1 MKKKIKVI
9 SKKSKADITDKSLNV
24 ETFSEYEM
32 INEWSKEII
41 IEALKKEANVKELLA
56 NEIAESVEKKI
67 FKLDVDNISTD
78 MIRSLVDEELLF
90 RGEKR
95 KLLKQKMLGIPTYD
109 LEQTLFDKT
118 MENSNVQSNSPE
130 AINMYI
136 AESVLKQYA
145 LNRVFSNDVSMAH
158 FNGVIHLHDL
168 GYITRVYCSSHSL
181 CYILKYGLDLENL
194 TTKSSPA
201 KHAHALTG
209 HLNTFLA
216 SMQAYWAGALGIA
229 YVNIF
234 YSPLLVGYSLDQ
246 MKKEAQYLIFSCS
259 QNAFS
264 RGGQTLFIDF
274 NLHLGIPKILEDVP
288 ALCSGGKYC
297 NEVVIEDCLLDRQS
311 EEFRKKF
318 WILSAEKNII
328 THDEIE
334 KYYELFPLEYNG
346 SKILDSIK
354 QKKYTVK
361 LLTYKDFEKESQN
374 FALALMD
381 IWQKGDKDGSI
392 FPFPKFQC
400 HIDDNCFL
408 DEEQRKLLDFACEM
422 ASDKGLP
429 YFVFDRGD
437 ETVLSQ
443 CCRLIERVTDVSM
456 IKNPESLRF
465 TGFQNITLN
474 LPQAAFRAKGNLE
487 KTIEEIKWA
496 MDIAMKAHLQKKKFI
511 QNLMDNPSK
520 PLWQIGKISPD
531 GKPYVDLEK
540 ATYIMGIVG
549 LNECVEKITG
559 KQLHESED
567 SYKVGIKIITNVYL
581 YCKELAKQNNLKL
594 VIEESPAESAS
605 ARLAKIDFSNYP
617 ESKNFVKG
625 NKDNGNIY
633 YTNSVHLSADADVDI
648 VERVEKQ
655 AKFNSLI
662 EAGAITHIFLGEQ
675 KPSKEAIFNFVE
687 KVWRNTISAQITFS
701 PELLICHDCGKISR
715 GFDI

>member
-1 MKKKIKVI
+1 MTKKIKVI
-9 SKKSKADITDKSLNV
+9 SKKSKADVTDKSLNV

-32 INEWSKEII
+32 INEWSKETII
-41 IEALKKEANVKELLA
+41 DALKKEANVKEGLA
-56 NEIAESVEKKI
+56 EEIAESVEKKI
-67 FKLDVDNISTD
+67 FKLDIDSISTD
-78 MIRSLVDEELLF
+78 FIRSLVDEELLF
-90 RGEKR
+90 RGEKK

-130 AINMYI
+130 AINMFI

-145 LNRVFSNDVSMAH
+145 LNRVFSHDVSSAH
-158 FNGVIHLHDL
+158 FNGVFHLHDL

-181 CYILKYGLDLENL
+181 CYILKYGLQLENL
-194 TTKSSPA
+194 TTKSAPA
-201 KHAHALTG
+201 KHAHTLTG

-234 YSPLLVGYSLDQ
+234 YAPLLVGYSLEQ
-246 MKKEAQYLIFSCS
+246 MKHEAQYLIFSCS

-274 NLHLGIPKILEDVP
+274 NIHLGVPKILEDVP

-297 NEVVIEDCLLDRQS
+297 NEIEIENCNLKRED
-311 EEFRKKF
+311 EEFRKLF
-318 WILSAEKNII
+318 WILSASKQQI

-346 SKILDSIK
+346 TKILDIIK
-354 QKKYTVK
+354 QKKYKVK
-361 LLTYKDFEKESQN
+361 LLTYKDFEKESQD
-374 FALALMD
+374 FALSLMNV
-381 IWQKGDKDGSI
+381 WQKGDKDGSI

-400 HIDDNCFL
+400 HINDDCFS
-408 DEEQRKLLDFACEM
+408 DEKQKKLLDYVCEM
-422 ASDKGLP
+422 ASDKGIP

-443 CCRLIERVTDVSM
+443 CCRLIEKVTDVSV

-465 TGFQNITLN
+465 TGFQNITIS
-474 LPQAAFRAKGNLE
+474 LPQAAFRAKGDFN
-487 KTIEEIKWA
+487 KTVDEIKWA
-496 MDIAMKAHLQKKKFI
+496 MDLAMKAHLQKKKFI
-511 QNLMDNPSK
+511 ASLMDQPNK

-540 ATYIMGIVG
+540 ATYIMGMVG
-549 LNECVEKITG
+549 LNECVQRITG
-559 KQLHESED
+559 KQLHESDEA
-567 SYKVGIKIITNVYL
+567 YKIGLKIITNMYL
-581 YCKELAKQNNLKL
+581 YCKKLAKENGLKL
-594 VIEESPAESAS
+594 VLEESPAESAA
-605 ARLAKIDFSNYP
+605 ARLAKIDFTSYP
-617 ESKNFVKG
+617 ESKDYVRG
-625 NKDNGNIY
+625 NKENGNIY
-633 YTNSVHLSADADVDI
+633 YTNSIHLAPDSNVDI
-648 VERVEKQ
+648 VERIEKQ
-655 AKFNSLI
+655 SKFNQLI

-675 KPSKEAIFNFVE
+675 RPSKESIFNFVE

-701 PELLICHDCGKISR
+701 PELLVCHNCGKISR
-715 GFDI
+715 GFNI